1 MQTDIYARLRD
12 LAASANSKPA
22 EMRPVLLRVIT
33 DLFVLHAQHT
43 PQELRLYEEM
53 AGKLIDDSDEANLT
67 LVARKLARCADSPV
81 SVINRIRARGGAP
94 ANEILLVNAQ
104 VEWRDLRGIA
114 ASGACEQACAIAHR
128 SDLDREITRILAG
141 RPEREIAR
149 ALAGNAKAPLALED
163 VRLLSARGREDAAL
177 AQALLGRGD
186 LGLEHLPLYLSADA
200 GQREKFVELTR
211 ADGLAQAGRHAVA
224 ESLDEASCAHLEAG
238 ALRQKRSTFALI
250 LAEFLRCDSL
260 CARKIVDDESGD
272 ALTLAFI
279 SIGLPQEIGARIF
292 LIAFPKVALSNESF
306 NHNMRLFAA
315 LQRRDAARIVS
326 AITGDEQS
334 ASAAYLRAQARRA
347 PLGFP
352 LAATGGNRA
361 PAQDERDSLPAAAR

>member
-12 LAASANSKPA
+12 LAASADSKPA

-33 DLFVLHAQHT
+33 DLFVLHAHHT

-53 AGKLIDDSDEANLT
+53 AGKLVDDADEATLT
-67 LVARKLARCADSPV
+67 LVARKLARCADSPA
-81 SVINRIRARGGAP
+81 SVMKTIRARGGAP
-94 ANEILLVNAQ
+94 ANEILLVDAQ
-104 VEWRDLRGIA
+104 IEWRDLRNIA
-114 ASGACEQACAIAHR
+114 ASGGFEQACAIACR

-149 ALAGNAKAPLALED
+149 AHAGNALAPLAVED
-163 VRLLSARGREDAAL
+163 VRLLAARGREDAAL
-177 AQALLGRGD
+177 ALALLGRGD
-186 LGLEHLPLYLSADA
+186 ASLDHLPLYLSANA
-200 GQREKFVELTR
+200 SQREKFVALVR
-211 ADGLAQAGRHAVA
+211 AAGLAGAGRHAAA
-224 ESLDEASCAHLEAG
+224 EPLDEAACARLEAG

-250 LAEFLRCDSL
+250 LGEFLGCDSL

-292 LIAFPKVALSNESF
+292 LIAFPKVALSNEAF
-306 NHNMRLFAA
+306 ARNMQLFAS
-315 LQRRDAARIVS
+315 LSRRDAARIIAAVTGEERS
-326 AITGDEQS
+326 AG
-334 ASAAYLRAQARRA
+334 AAYLRAQARRA

-352 LAATGGNRA
+352 LAATGGERA
-361 PAQDERDSLPAAAR
+361 PAQDEQRGLPATAR